1 MTTYY
6 EKLKSPKWQKKRLEI
21 LNDRGFVCE
30 SCCDDSQ
37 QLHVHHK
44 IYKKGLSPWDY
55 PSYNYAVLCE
65 SCHKQAHETIE
76 TLNELMGVLPIDG
89 HFSQHGV
96 LSFLLR
102 FLSNEDEWI
111 LATDDQ
117 YRHFYQLSCNEDEN
131 GALLMSNLGV
141 LSNTLFPMDKRKRE
155 FNSNLDIG
163 DLSNNQLSEIF
174 TVIAMNHSNIH
185 PDQIN
190 EVRFLLG
197 SEGI

>member
-65 SCHKQAHETIE
+65 SCHKEAHNVIDKMN
-76 TLNELMGVLPIDG
+76 TLVGLLPIDG
-89 HFSQHGV
+89 YFTQHGV
-96 LSFLLR
+96 YDFIVGFLNADEGWELATEKQYSDFQEITKDDFESFMFCMGVLAKNMIPHGMGKLSFKKTMIDCNLPDLHLCNL
-102 FLSNEDEWI
+102 FTM
-111 LATDDQ
+111 LAVKC
-117 YRHFYQLSCNEDEN
+117 S
-131 GALLMSNLGV
+131 S
-141 LSNTLFPMDKRKRE
+141 
-155 FNSNLDIG
+155 LDIDKLNAIRKILG
-163 DLSNNQLSEIF
+163 GREI
-174 TVIAMNHSNIH
+174 
-185 PDQIN
+185 
-190 EVRFLLG
+190 
-197 SEGI
+197 